1 MLRRGGGEYDSC
13 ASSVCLSPLQRSWI
27 VHASFGIF
35 LQAFIDSSLSL
46 IMSLIHCWC
55 CFVSRIN
62 SKWSLPTFC
71 ECLSEIQQREQTQ
84 VSKRLRS
91 DYNLTL
97 GAAINRSKS
106 SSIKSAD
113 CILSASQRHH
123 WHHQVHANRHQ
134 KQSIVQAASA
144 TVGHY
149 SWYDH
154 LAFWHAL

>member
-1 MLRRGGGEYDSC
+1 MKRTDIL
-13 ASSVCLSPLQRSWI
+13 
-27 VHASFGIF
+27 
-35 LQAFIDSSLSL
+35 
-46 IMSLIHCWC
+46 
-55 CFVSRIN
+55 
-62 SKWSLPTFC
+62 
-71 ECLSEIQQREQTQ
+71 Q
-84 VSKRLRS
+84 VSLRNSVEGMDTVSKCLRS

-123 WHHQVHANRHQ
+123 WHHQVHANWHQ

-149 SWYDH
+149 S
-154 LAFWHAL
+154 